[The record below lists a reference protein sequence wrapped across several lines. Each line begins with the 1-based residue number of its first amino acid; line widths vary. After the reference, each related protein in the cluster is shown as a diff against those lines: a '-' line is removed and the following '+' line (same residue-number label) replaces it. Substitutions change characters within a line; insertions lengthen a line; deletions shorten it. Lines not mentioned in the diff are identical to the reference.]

1 MKQKKKEAINK
12 AEIIKKNKEVGQCKY
27 EFETQEDDA
36 ENILIIGR
44 TDSGKPALANIIIN
58 TSVFAEGDFM
68 VVCRDYMTCRDFV
81 QTLASIAHQPIN
93 TGEFSNNI
101 IGIFASCQGN
111 YKMECWDNICGKIN
125 VSMNTRGRWK
135 ESKYSFRKIKRT
147 QDREVEIEVEINI
160 PFVAYAEVQ
169 QNFIIVAQL
178 IKKVIY

>member
-1 MKQKKKEAINK
+1 AINK

-58 TSVFAEGDFM
+58 TSVFAE
-68 VVCRDYMTCRDFV
+68 
-81 QTLASIAHQPIN
+81 
-93 TGEFSNNI
+93 GEFSNNI